1 MPKKSD
7 RTRMNHPWLIAI
19 STIALNL
26 APPHLSFGQIP
37 STGSQTNSPLAVNL
51 AQRSATLPQSHYRDA
66 RSYSTQRDPDPPRY
80 VRELSKSGLD
90 AFKDLTWLDVGL
102 DYRFRYEYRQDDI
115 RRNRLGLDQPLLHRT
130 RAYLGIKEIADPFRF
145 AVELT
150 DSRRYNSGFAR
161 DNRDVNEFEPTMLYA
176 ELYLASLLGH
186 DELGNP
192 RPLSLRAGRMNFE
205 FLDRR
210 LLGNN
215 QWRNTPNTFD
225 GFRATL
231 GREDN
236 DWQLDMLA
244 VQPNFRLQNDVDEPT
259 EGQWIFGAIG
269 HWRGWSDII
278 ILEPYYLMLR
288 QAATAATGNQL
299 TPQFEREL
307 HSVALRGYGL
317 VGQTGFDF
325 DFDAVYQFGY
335 ENTATGSQ
343 ATRAFGLTS
352 EIGYT
357 FTHAWKPRLSA
368 FYGYASGDRD
378 PGDNRNQQFER
389 FYGFARPWSANDYIV
404 WENIST
410 PKLRLEF
417 QPHKKVRVD
426 AGHSLYWLASD
437 TDRFNNLRAVG
448 GADIAYRDPTG
459 RSGSF
464 IGHEFDIR
472 SRHQVTS
479 KAEVTVGYS
488 HFFAGGF
495 TRSAGH
501 RDSDFFYVE
510 VLLNAF

>member
-1 MPKKSD
+1 MN
-7 RTRMNHPWLIAI
+7 RTCLLAI
-19 STIALNL
+19 SATALNL
-26 APPHLSFGQIP
+26 ATLHPSFGQAP
-37 STGSQTNSPLAVNL
+37 GTEVRTNSPTAVHP
-51 AQRSATLPQSHYRDA
+51 AGRPTEPPKSYYRDP
-66 RSYSTQRDPDPPRY
+66 RSYGTKRDPDPPRY
-80 VRELSKSGLD
+80 VRQLSKSGVD

-115 RRNRLGLDQPLLHRT
+115 RRNQLGLDQPLLHRT

-150 DSRRYNSGFAR
+150 DSRRYNSGFVR

-186 DELGNP
+186 DGLGNP
-192 RPLSLRAGRMNFE
+192 RPLSVRAGRMNFE

-231 GREDN
+231 GREEN
-236 DWQLDMLA
+236 DWQLDLLA
-244 VQPNFRLQNDVDEPT
+244 VQPNLRLKYNVDEPT

-269 HWRGWSDII
+269 HWRGWSDSIT
-278 ILEPYYLMLR
+278 LEPYYLMLR
-288 QAATAATGNQL
+288 QAATGATRNQPTAQL
-299 TPQFEREL
+299 EREV
-307 HSVALRGYGL
+307 HSLALRGYGR
-317 VGQTGFDF
+317 VGQTAFDY

-335 ENTATGSQ
+335 QNTATGSQ

-352 EIGYT
+352 EVGYT
-357 FTHAWKPRLSA
+357 FTHSWKPRLSA
-368 FYGYASGDRD
+368 FYGYATGDRN
-378 PGDNRNQQFER
+378 PNDNQNERFER

-410 PKLRLEF
+410 PKVRLDF

-426 AGHSLYWLASD
+426 AGHSFYWLASD
-437 TDRFNNLRAVG
+437 TDRFNNLRATG
-448 GADIAYRDPTG
+448 GPDSAYRDRTG
-459 RSGSF
+459 RSGSY

-501 RDSDFFYVE
+501 RDSDFFYLQILV
-510 VLLNAF
+510 NAF